1 MRTAL
6 LLIALGFASAPALG
20 QTSAPPD
27 KPPPSRNMYESTRPP
42 ASEAEA
48 HAVREAV
55 RGYEGEDPALF
66 VRGLLVD
73 RRGMTLY
80 TFDRDRANVSTC
92 YRACEKLWPPLIA
105 DLDAVAHGDFGIAER
120 MDGARQWTFR
130 GKPLYL
136 WPSDKKPGDVTGDN
150 VSGVWH
156 VVPETAAPAA
166 VERGE

>member
-1 MRTAL
+1 MPPAVLLIGL
-6 LLIALGFASAPALG
+6 LLGAPAVAG
-20 QTSAPPD
+20 APAG
-27 KPPPSRNMYESTRPP
+27 KPPPGRTVFESTRPP
-42 ASEAEA
+42 ASDEESR
-48 HAVREAV
+48 AVAAAV
-55 RGYEGEDPALF
+55 AGYRGEDPALF

-92 YRACEKLWPPLIA
+92 YRACEKLWPPLLA
-105 DLDAVAHGDFGIAER
+105 GFDALPRGDFGIAER

-130 GKPLYL
+130 GKPLYR

-156 VVPETAAPAA
+156 VVPEAPAA
-166 VERGE
+166 TPVPAR